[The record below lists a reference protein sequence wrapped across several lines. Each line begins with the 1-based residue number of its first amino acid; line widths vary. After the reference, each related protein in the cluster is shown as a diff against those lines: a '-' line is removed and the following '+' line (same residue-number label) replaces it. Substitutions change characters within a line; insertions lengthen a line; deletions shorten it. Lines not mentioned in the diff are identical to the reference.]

1 MTRISKPPY
10 FDRTLPLIG
19 LYQGLLLWALIF
31 GPDAL
36 GVRVTMPLLMFVLL
50 QLVATAPLL
59 WYASAQADVPLRRRA
74 WGVAVISLVVTLLP
88 LGVDGLGDLFT
99 SFEVDSHDDGL
110 RALHLQW
117 HGSWLPSVLAFVSLH
132 LLLGWRT
139 DGWGWDYERL
149 FRLTWR
155 DVVLTVVALALT
167 GAFFGVLFAG
177 AGLLRLIGVTLPWTL
192 LQEPAFDLLIGCMA
206 LGAAYALG
214 LARAKMLVVMRH
226 FWLSLNAWFL
236 PLVLAF
242 VLVWVAALPF
252 TGLQALFDT
261 RYAAALLLGI
271 VAMCINFANSVFQDG
286 RAPAVFGARVGRFAR
301 WAWPALLV
309 VVAVAGWALWLRV
322 AHRGWS
328 ADRIWAAL
336 AWFIASL
343 YVVGYSV
350 SAWRSGPAWLPTIAR
365 TNIMAACVT
374 VVSLLALL
382 SPALSPER
390 LAIHSQLARL
400 HSGRVAPE
408 DFDFQMLA
416 NDTVHG
422 GREALATLAAGSGTP
437 RDEAIARLARE
448 PLASSV
454 SSAADDNDSVPTED
468 QLRSRLTVLPATAA
482 PDADLMQQLRGA
494 TQDAAWQL
502 SQCRSQRYRC
512 AVWLTDLNGDG
523 RDDAVV
529 ISQHREMDHATAHL
543 MTSNEGRW
551 ASVGLLLAPPA
562 PASADAGATTA
573 ASEDGRDPAATAAA
587 RAADAARPSRTLEL
601 TLDQWI
607 VAIGSRH
614 ARPIAPQWRDI
625 EVNGQRWRTQ
635 VDTP

>member
-1 MTRISKPPY
+1 MTSLSKPPY
-10 FDRTLPLIG
+10 FNRTLPLIG
-19 LYQGLLLWALIF
+19 LWQGLTLWALIL
-31 GPDAL
+31 GPDAI
-36 GVRVTMPLLMFVLL
+36 GARVTMPLLMFVLL

-59 WYASAQADVPLRRRA
+59 WYASAQADVPPRRRV
-74 WGVAVISLVVTLLP
+74 WGVAVITLVATLLA
-88 LGVDGLGDLFT
+88 LGVDGWGDLFT
-99 SFEVDSHDDGL
+99 RFEIDSHDDGL
-110 RALHLQW
+110 AALHLQP
-117 HGSWLPSVLAFVSLH
+117 HGSWLLGLLTFVALH

-139 DGWGWDYERL
+139 EGWGWDYERL

-167 GAFFGVLFAG
+167 GAFFGVLAAG

-192 LQEPAFDLLIGCMA
+192 LQQPAFDLPVGCMA

-226 FWLSLNAWFL
+226 FWLSLTAWFL

-261 RYAAALLLGI
+261 RHAAALLLGI
-271 VAMCINFANSVFQDG
+271 VAMCINFANSVYQDG
-286 RAPAVFGARVGRFAR
+286 RAPAVFGARVGRLAR

-328 ADRIWAAL
+328 AGRIWAAL
-336 AWFIASL
+336 AWVIASL
-343 YVVGYSV
+343 YVLGYSA

-365 TNIMAACVT
+365 TNIAAACVA
-374 VVSLLALL
+374 VASLLAFL

-408 DFDFQMLA
+408 DFDFRMLA
-416 NDTVHG
+416 DDTVHG
-422 GREALATLAAGSGTP
+422 GREALALLAAGSGTP
-437 RDEAIARLARE
+437 RDKAIARLARE
-448 PLASSV
+448 QLAPP
-454 SSAADDNDSVPTED
+454 VPVTTED
-468 QLRSRLTVLPATAA
+468 DDAVPSEAQLRTRLTLLPANAVL
-482 PDADLMQQLRGA
+482 DADLLQQLRGA
-494 TQDAAWQL
+494 TPDATWQL
-502 SQCRSQRYRC
+502 SQCRQQRYRC

-523 RDDAVV
+523 RNDAVV
-529 ISQHREMDHATAHL
+529 VAQHREMNGAYAYAMTARDGHWH
-543 MTSNEGRW
+543 M
-551 ASVGLLLAPPA
+551 VGDLLAPP
-562 PASADAGATTA
+562 GQ
-573 ASEDGRDPAATAAA
+573 AATPVREGSLDRAAAAAQAAA
-587 RAADAARPSRTLEL
+587 RAAVPDASGAPLS
-601 TLDQWI
+601 LDQWI
-607 VAIGSRH
+607 AAIEGQH

-625 EVNGQRWRTQ
+625 EVNGRRWQTQ
-635 VDTP
+635 VDEGAR